1 MSEKVLII
9 LHQEGS
15 SPGRVGMML
24 RERGY
29 GLDIRRPRF
38 GDPLPETMAEH
49 AGAIIFGGPM
59 SANDED
65 DYVRQEIDWIS
76 VPLREEA
83 PLLGICLGAQMM
95 ARQLGAEVSGHPKG
109 CVEVGYYPLRATGA
123 GEALGQWPD
132 KVYQW
137 HVEGLELPRGA
148 ELLAEGDTFP
158 VQAFGYGPAAFGVQF
173 HPELTL
179 AMMHRWTVRGAHRFA
194 LPGAQQASAHFYGRY
209 VHDAANKAWLS
220 RFFDRWLDGNG
231 RKISG
236 QEES

>member
-1 MSEKVLII
+1 VSDKILLI

-15 SPGRVGMML
+15 TPGRIGMML

-49 AGAIIFGGPM
+49 AGVIIFGGPM

-65 DYVRQEIDWIS
+65 DYLRREIDWIS
-76 VPLREEA
+76 VPLSEKA
-83 PLLGICLGAQMM
+83 PLFGICLGAQMM
-95 ARQLGAEVSGHPKG
+95 ARQLGARVSGHPEG
-109 CVEVGYYPLRATGA
+109 RVEVGYYPLRPTGA
-123 GEALGQWPD
+123 GAVLGAWPD

-137 HVEGLELPRGA
+137 HVEGIELPRGA
-148 ELLAEGDTFP
+148 ELLAEGDAFP
-158 VQAFGYGPAAFGVQF
+158 VQAFRYGPAAFGVQF

-179 AMMHRWTVRGAHRFA
+179 AMMHRWTVRGAHRFG
-194 LPGAQQASAHFYGRY
+194 LPGAQHASAHFYGRY

-220 RFFDRWLDGNG
+220 RFFDRWLDGKAQKNTGKG
-231 RKISG
+231 RT
-236 QEES
+236 